1 MCKLALVPY
10 KGKIVYDCVIEGANI
25 HMGEGFR
32 LTVAKAI
39 KGAQIHKSL
48 PIIMN

>member
-1 MCKLALVPY
+1 MCKLTLVPY
-10 KGKIVYDCVIEGANI
+10 KGKIIYGGFIEGTNI